1 MLHLAANVN
10 SRLEV
15 CQKCEDTL
23 SPRRGECD
31 GVRGSLVIMMLAML
45 VRGQGSTPCWGT
57 DVLAHCYNMM
67 NMGNIEYAAKMITS
81 LDQVWIYQVI

>member
-1 MLHLAANVN
+1 MLHLVANVN

-31 GVRGSLVIMMLAML
+31 GVRGSLLVMMLAVL
-45 VRGQGSTPCWGT
+45 VRGQGSTPC
-57 DVLAHCYNMM
+57 
-67 NMGNIEYAAKMITS
+67 
-81 LDQVWIYQVI
+81 